1 MKNSKINLKN
11 VNLVLI
17 LIFPMIFL
25 SFGLKKQNEIHE
37 KLMIQG
43 IGIDLLDNKYKVTVQ
58 AYDFK
63 NPENKDEPKIKII
76 ESESET
82 VSSALQNIKKITG
95 LYPMYSQNKLI
106 VISEDIAR
114 KGVKNII
121 DFFLRFYE
129 NRPSVKLRT
138 SKLKAEDI
146 FKTKID
152 DKLIKASEIKDLV
165 DEKFDVNILEF
176 ERALESKILSPVSFL
191 IDKKENGQI
200 ICENIALFRDDKLVK
215 MLSKNETLGVKILK
229 SHSKT
234 GVCNVELND
243 HNFISFELEN
253 VNTKIK
259 LNIDENEHI
268 KFYID
273 IQVSCDLIETTKV
286 FDDTKDM
293 INESKDAIDRHLK
306 QICEEAINASIVEK
320 CDILKFGKII
330 RNNNPNIFKK
340 VQFEDY
346 LSKAEYYIKVDS
358 KVSMVG
364 IENK

>member
-1 MKNSKINLKN
+1 M
-11 VNLVLI
+11 
-17 LIFPMIFL
+17 
-25 SFGLKKQNEIHE
+25 KKQNEIHE

-43 IGIDLLDNKYKVTVQ
+43 IGIDLLENKYKVTVQ

-63 NPENKDEPKIKII
+63 NPENKDEPKIKIV

-95 LYPMYSQNKLI
+95 LFPMYSQNKVI
-106 VISEDIAR
+106 VISEDVAR

-121 DFFLRFYE
+121 DFFVRFYE

-138 SKLKAEDI
+138 SKVKAGDI

-152 DKLIKASEIKDLV
+152 DRLIKASEIKDLI
-165 DEKFDVNILEF
+165 DEKSDINILEF
-176 ERALESKILSPVSFL
+176 EKALESKISSPMLFL
-191 IDKKENGQI
+191 IEKKENGQI
-200 ICENIALFRDDKLVK
+200 SCENIALFRDDKLVK
-215 MLSKNETLGVKILK
+215 ILSKNETLGVKILNNC
-229 SHSKT
+229 SKI
-234 GVCNVELND
+234 GACNIELD
-243 HNFISFELEN
+243 DSNFISFEIEN

-259 LNIDENEHI
+259 SDIDENENI

-273 IQVSCDLIETTKV
+273 IKVSCDLIETTKV
-286 FDDTKDM
+286 FEDTKNM
-293 INESKDAIDRHLK
+293 INESKEALNRHLK
-306 QICEEAINASIVEK
+306 QICEEAINASILEK
-320 CDILKFGKII
+320 CDIFKFGKII
-330 RNNNPNIFKK
+330 RNNNSKTFKK

-364 IENK
+364 IESK